1 MYNPNLMKAIV
12 TISYRFYSDFLELHQ
27 QLICSTLF
35 PTISNT
41 SCIFYQAIDADHK
54 TVFKNSLSSLCEN
67 NKSIF
72 LLCHNL
78 GSENNYSFFLNFPL
92 MPADQAMRTN
102 GVKKLQ
108 TEEGGCSHTPHQ
120 AFSTFVFVFPKQ
132 NTYYNQKQLGTSYFY
147 LKGVIGQPRR
157 CHFQDIA
164 SLAIRLWNSN
174 LLAISLRGFDSWNI
188 PS

>member
-108 TEEGGCSHTPHQ
+108 TEEEVAPTHLIRPLAHLSL
-120 AFSTFVFVFPKQ
+120 SFPSK
-132 NTYYNQKQLGTSYFY
+132 TH
-147 LKGVIGQPRR
+147 I
-157 CHFQDIA
+157 I
-164 SLAIRLWNSN
+164 IRS
-174 LLAISLRGFDSWNI
+174 SWVLPI
-188 PS
+188 FI